1 MREPLG
7 QGQVLAYLKGLAT
20 DFRITL
26 VSVERTAATRVAPSL
41 AQIKSECD
49 AHNIH
54 WRRVPLPSVSRSLRT
69 LIEVV
74 GLTIV
79 ALVETVRR
87 DITLLHA
94 RSLVPAFAALIV
106 SRIRSI
112 PFVFDTRAFWVEEL
126 LATGRLRSGSL
137 LHRFVVKIER
147 ACLENSSAIVCLT
160 DVAAGRLLK
169 QLPCRV
175 LGRDIVV
182 IPTCADLNRFRPSPL
197 KSKDRGDHVYSAIG
211 SVVSGWFN
219 IEMLVAFFNA
229 IALDDKNARFEI
241 VTRDCPSEVRQTI
254 SNLSNFEGR
263 LEIFSSSWD
272 EIHEVLGRHKASV
285 LFYDGGL
292 TSLGRSPTRMGEILG
307 CGIPIVASKGVGDL
321 DAFLAKNKVGILLSS
336 PRSEDVA
343 TATRQLKALLKDP
356 HLSIRCRQAAEK
368 HFSLESGIA
377 KYELLYRS
385 LVVGK

>member
-20 DFRITL
+20 DFTITL
-26 VSVERTAATRVAPSL
+26 VSVEGKAATPGGPSV

-49 AHNIH
+49 ARNIL
-54 WRRVPLPSVSRSLRT
+54 WRRVPLPIVSRSLRI

-74 GLTIV
+74 GLAIV

-87 DITLLHA
+87 DIRLLHA

-106 SRIRSI
+106 SKIRRI

-126 LATGRLRSGSL
+126 LATGRVKSGTL
-137 LHRFVVKIER
+137 LHRLVVKVER
-147 ACLENSSAIVCLT
+147 NCLENASAIVCLT
-160 DVAAGRLLK
+160 DVAAGHLLN

-197 KSKDRGDHVYSAIG
+197 KFKDRGDRVYSAIG

-219 IEMLVAFFNA
+219 IELLVAFFNA
-229 IALDDKNARFEI
+229 VALDDKNARFEI
-241 VTRDCPSEVRQTI
+241 VTRDSPREVRQKV
-254 SNLSNFEGR
+254 SKLSNFEGR

-272 EIHEVLGRHKASV
+272 EVHEVIGRHKASV

-307 CGIPIVASKGVGDL
+307 CGVPIVASKGVGDL

-336 PRSEDVA
+336 PRSEDVVA
-343 TATRQLKALLKDP
+343 ATRQLKSLLKDP
-356 HLSIRCRQAAEK
+356 HLSIRCRKAAEEY
-368 HFSLESGIA
+368 FSLESGIA

-385 LVVGK
+385 LLVGK